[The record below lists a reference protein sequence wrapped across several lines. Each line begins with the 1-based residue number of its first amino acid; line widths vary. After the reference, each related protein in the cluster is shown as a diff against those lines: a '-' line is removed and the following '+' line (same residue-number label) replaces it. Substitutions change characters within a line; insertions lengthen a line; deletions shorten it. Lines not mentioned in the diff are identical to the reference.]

1 MPLAVVVFLSS
12 CLWWQDLRRGDVV
25 VIIIAHLEWGSSF
38 PSSARPG
45 HSYTSNTFTKTL
57 CLGMGRA
64 QVAATLVQAKPGTG
78 APRAGLQLCPS
89 GEYTSRV
96 ALGAVVM
103 AARQS
108 VAASEEGHQCR
119 QFHQLS

>member
-1 MPLAVVVFLSS
+1 M
-12 CLWWQDLRRGDVV
+12 

-45 HSYTSNTFTKTL
+45 RSYTSNTFTKTL

-78 APRAGLQLCPS
+78 APKSWPTATSQWRVHQSSCSWCS
-89 GEYTSRV
+89 GDGGKTN
-96 ALGAVVM
+96 
-103 AARQS
+103 
-108 VAASEEGHQCR
+108 CR
-119 QFHQLS
+119 SF